1 MLDTMRRGANSWIAK
16 ALFLLLVGAFA
27 VWGIPHDF
35 LSSRGAYLAKVGS
48 TTISPDD
55 FQQAFRNELNQLSQQ
70 FGRRITPEQAR
81 AFGLETQVLQ
91 RLIGT
96 AAFDAHA
103 HELGLNLSDDALIED
118 LKRDHGLQGP
128 DGKFSRAIFE
138 SALREMQLSERRFI
152 FLKRQDD
159 LRRMLTSSLTG
170 AIMAPQPT
178 VDLLHAYRQETRT
191 VEHFTIDGEK
201 SIKVPEPDAAKL
213 KDAYEKG
220 KSAFMT
226 PEYRTLA
233 VLVLSTDALKSRIPV
248 TDDEIKAAYEAEKD
262 RYETPERRRI
272 QQIAFKDKA
281 AAEKAKADIAA
292 GKSFA
297 DVATEAG
304 AKATDIDLGI
314 LTRKQLIDP
323 KIAEAAFSIQK
334 DVVSGVVEGRFTTV
348 LLRVTEIQPGKQP
361 KLDEVKDQVRD
372 KVFKE
377 KASTEIQKIH
387 DAVEDFR
394 AAQKPLKDAAEAQ
407 KLPYFDI
414 AAVDRQGKT
423 PDGKTAIS
431 ASGAEAI
438 VTAGFE
444 GDPGVE
450 REAVELPDGGYAW
463 VDVKGVTPPKQRPY
477 EAVENDV
484 KATVIAEERQR
495 LLADLAARMVERA
508 DKGEAMATLAAE
520 AGGKLD
526 TASSITRQVTPQGLD
541 QSAITLAFGLAK
553 DKAGTTDTA
562 DKGSRVVL
570 KVTEVKAAPPP
581 TMEQSERIAGELK
594 QQLEND
600 IIGTYVA
607 ALEQRL
613 GTTVNDAVLKRVLG
627 SERQ

>member
-1 MLDTMRRGANSWIAK
+1 MLDTMRRGANTWIAK

-35 LSSRGAYLAKVGS
+35 LSSRGAYLAKVGG
-48 TTISPDD
+48 TTISADD

-103 HELGLNLSDDALIED
+103 HNLGLDLSDDTLIED
-118 LKRDHGLQGP
+118 LKRDPGLQGP
-128 DGKFSRAIFE
+128 DGKFSRASFE
-138 SALREMQLSERRFI
+138 NALRQMQLSERGFLV
-152 FLKRQDD
+152 LKRQDD

-170 AIMAPQPT
+170 AIMAPQPA
-178 VDLLHAYRQETRT
+178 VDLLHAYRQETRSI
-191 VEHFTIDGEK
+191 EHFTIDADK
-201 SIKVPEPDAAKL
+201 SVKVPEPDEARL
-213 KDAYEKG
+213 KEAYEKG

-233 VLVLSTDALKSRIPV
+233 VLVLSTEALKSRIPV
-248 TDDEIKAAYEAEKD
+248 TDDEVKAAYEAEKE

-281 AAEKAKADIAA
+281 AAEKAKAEITG
-292 GKSFA
+292 GKGFA
-297 DVATEAG
+297 DVAKEAG
-304 AKATDIDLGI
+304 AKSTDIDLGL

-323 KIAEAAFSIQK
+323 RIAEAAFSLQK
-334 DVVSGVVEGRFTTV
+334 DAVSGVVEGRFTTV

-361 KLDEVKDQVRD
+361 RLDEVKDQVRD
-372 KVFKE
+372 KIFKE
-377 KASTEIQKIH
+377 KASAEIQKIH
-387 DAVEDFR
+387 DAIEDFR
-394 AAQKPLKDAAEAQ
+394 AAQKPLEEAAEAQ

-423 PDGKTAIS
+423 PDGKTALS
-431 ASGAEAI
+431 VSGAEAV

-450 REAVELPDGGYAW
+450 REAVDLPDGGYAW
-463 VDVKGVTPPKQRPY
+463 VDVKGVTPPKQRPF
-477 EAVENDV
+477 EEVKSDV
-484 KATVIAEERQR
+484 KAAVVADERQR
-495 LLADLAARMVERA
+495 LLAELSARLVERA
-508 DKGEAMATLAAE
+508 DKGEPMAKLAAE
-520 AGGKLD
+520 VGGKLE

-541 QSAITLAFGLAK
+541 QSAVTLAFGLAK
-553 DKAGTTDTA
+553 GKAGTTDTA
-562 DKGSRVVL
+562 DKKSRVVL
-570 KVTEVKAAPPP
+570 EVTDTKAAPPS
-581 TMEQSERIAGELK
+581 TKEQSDRIAGELK

-607 ALEQRL
+607 ALQQRL
-613 GTTVNDAVLKRVLG
+613 GTKVNDAVLKRALG